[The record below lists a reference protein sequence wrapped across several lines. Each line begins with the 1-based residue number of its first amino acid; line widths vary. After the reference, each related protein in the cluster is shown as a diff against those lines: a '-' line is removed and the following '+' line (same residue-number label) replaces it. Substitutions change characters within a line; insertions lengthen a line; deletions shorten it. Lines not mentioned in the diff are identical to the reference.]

1 MIFGGFQ
8 KTTLVDYP
16 GKIAAT
22 VFTLGC
28 NFRCPYCHN
37 LELVLPELIE
47 KQPKISEEEVL
58 NFLKE
63 RKGLLEGLCITG
75 GEPTLH
81 YDLISFLEKVKSLG
95 YLVKLDSNGSRPEI
109 LKELFEKKLIDY
121 LAMDVKT
128 SLEKYHLVT
137 LNQIPVEDI
146 LTSIKLIKDSGI
158 DYEFRTT
165 VAPEIVTKEDILK
178 IVDLIKP
185 ARAYYLQIFKGIKTL
200 DPRFT
205 QLKGLDEEDLKDLI
219 EQIKPFFK
227 ECGIR

>member
-47 KQPKISEEEVL
+47 RQPKISEEEVL

>member
-205 QLKGLDEEDLKDLI
+205 QLKGLDEKDLKDLI